1 MANMSKS
8 PRLYKVTVEG
18 AAPRLISGHNQAQ
31 IARYI
36 ASDYTIETASAMEAA
51 AMAANGITVESAT
64 KPQEAV

>member
-1 MANMSKS
+1 MANMSKT
-8 PRLYKVTVEG
+8 PRLYKVTAEG

-51 AMAANGITVESAT
+51 ELAAQGIKVESAT
-64 KPQEAV
+64 ASKEV